1 MTKSQETQILKI
13 AIETVLRRDMRV
25 QIGDYYKIMNMIKSE
40 LAEFKKRNGKEKKHD
55 K

>member
-1 MTKSQETQILKI
+1 
-13 AIETVLRRDMRV
+13 MRF